1 MAKLGWSIEILS
13 DSKMLELRLG
23 SCCWM
28 FYAILYNNCKTCRWY
43 INIAMEKC
51 GRTLSPDF
59 AFHGKERNY
68 SLNLSFNVLSFAF
81 NNTGSSQIMRFI
93 TLYLWLSESWSML
106 VYSNA
111 INAFL
116 WRFASVYQ
124 ETLPLCIVHRL
135 GEFPLPQYTLIYHL
149 MKMWQQGFI

>member
-51 GRTLSPDF
+51 GQTLSPDF

-68 SLNLSFNVLSFAF
+68 SLNSSFNVLSFAF